1 MSDLSRQERE
11 KLLRVARSAIAA
23 ALGAADQMEKP
34 DSPTPALLRPQGCFV
49 TLQKGGALRGCIGM
63 LEARSSL
70 LEAVE
75 ESAKNAAFHD
85 PRFSPLTKE
94 ELEQVDIEISRL
106 TVPEDLHFET
116 PDDLLEKLKPG
127 EHGVIL
133 GIGYRRATFLP
144 QVWEQVPDKRL
155 FLEHLCRKAGMG
167 RNCWKEKGLSVQVYR
182 VEHFSEKDL

>member
-11 KLLRVARSAIAA
+11 SLLKVARSAIAE
-23 ALGAADQMEKP
+23 ALGAAKQVEKP
-34 DSPTPALLRPQGCFV
+34 ASPSPLLVKPQGCFV

-63 LEARSSL
+63 LEARSPL

-75 ESAKNAAFHD
+75 ESAKNAAFRD

-106 TVPEDLHFET
+106 TVPEPLPYDS
-116 PDDLLEKLKPG
+116 PDDLLEKLEPG

-133 GIGYRRATFLP
+133 SIGYRRATFLP
-144 QVWEQVPDKRL
+144 QVWEQLPDKRL

-167 RNCWKEKGLSVQVYR
+167 KDCWKEKGLSIQIYR